1 MKNLIF
7 VVILFT
13 SIFIHAQ
20 TTVMIAVVLEDG
32 KENEYLQYEKNWNKV
47 ADQMVKDNLI
57 AQWSVWKRTPRDGDE
72 NWAQYY
78 VFRRTTKEQDE
89 NLDTNAWKK
98 STKTAFKGKSQ
109 KTIDKLLSSSGIVK
123 ENRSRTYKWVSGTG
137 WRGLEWEIGD
147 KGYFHFMKQ
156 NNDDFEDYERSVW
169 KPIAQQQILDGYR
182 KFWGL
187 AKIISKNDYTKKL
200 ESGFTHIAFNFL
212 TKKEMPQGTVYNIIE
227 DEFLR
232 KKAFEGLQ
240 ASREILPSEELT
252 LVYSTF

>member
-1 MKNLIF
+1 MRKHLF
-7 VVILFT
+7 LLLFAVHIL
-13 SIFIHAQ
+13 SYAQ
-20 TTVMIAVVLEDG
+20 TTTMIAVVLEDG
-32 KENEYLQYEKNWNKV
+32 KEQEYLNYEKNWHKV
-47 ADQMVKDNLI
+47 ANEMVKDNLI
-57 AQWSVWKRTPRDGDE
+57 VQWSVWKRTPRDGDD

-78 VFRRTTKEQDE
+78 VFRRTSKEQDS
-89 NLDTNAWKK
+89 NQDTTSWKESAK
-98 STKTAFKGKSQ
+98 RALKGKSQ
-109 KTIDKLLSSSGIVK
+109 RTIDKLLSSEGIVK

-156 NNDDFEDYERSVW
+156 NNNDFENYENSVW

-187 AKIISKNDYTKKL
+187 AKIISKNDYSKKL
-200 ESGFTHIAFNFL
+200 ESGFTHIAFNFM
-212 TKKEMPQGTVYNIIE
+212 TNKKMPQGLSYNLIE

-232 KKAFEGLQ
+232 KKASEGLQ
-240 ASREILPSEELT
+240 ASREMLPSEELT